1 MNFNGN
7 LRIAKCDKN
16 GVVQGGYIG
25 LLNPVKCELVTP
37 AAANIDE
44 ISRFISSAGQ
54 ILSRG
59 QIPNPTTLNLETST
73 LSDQRVLAFALNGIT
88 ATYSQSAATIAA
100 QTGGSIVDEV
110 VNAGAR
116 DVPVALANRQVSAV
130 VVKNSAG
137 STTYT
142 VGTDYTVDAANGAIT
157 PLSSGTITASQSLKV
172 SYTAAALTGESVTAG
187 ELGDWIPL
195 ANRHVSAVVVKHTT
209 GTPTYVPGVD
219 YIVDAQPG
227 FIQPLVGGAIAA
239 NQALKVTYNASAI
252 TGKTVQGSKVPS
264 TLLRVEIQTADLVDQ
279 QEGYFIVPIYQSAA
293 SGNKDLFGKN
303 LITAAL
309 AGAMLVPPQGSA
321 AATETGGSPYIFT
334 AIDAA

>member
-16 GVVQGGYIG
+16 GVVSGGFIG

-37 AAANIDE
+37 AAENIDE
-44 ISRFISSAGQ
+44 ISRFIDTAGQ

-59 QIPNPTTLNLETST
+59 QIPKATSLNLETST
-73 LSDQRVLAFALNGIT
+73 LSDQRVLAFALNGLT
-88 ATYSQSAATIAA
+88 ADYAQSAATIAA
-100 QTGGSIVDEV
+100 QAGGSIVDEV
-110 VNAGAR
+110 VNSGVLN
-116 DVPVALANRQVSAV
+116 VPVALANRQVSAV

-142 VGTDYTVDAANGAIT
+142 VATDYTVNATAGTIT
-157 PLSSGTITASQSLKV
+157 PLSTGTITASQSLKV
-172 SYTAAALTGESVTAG
+172 SYTAAVLTAEAVTAG
-187 ELGDWIPL
+187 DIGDWIPL
-195 ANRHVSAVVVKHTT
+195 ANRHVSGVIVKNTAGST
-209 GTPTYVPGVD
+209 TYVAGTDYVVD
-219 YIVDAQPG
+219 SVPG
-227 FIQPLVGGAIAA
+227 FIRPLPGGAITA
-239 NQALKVTYNASAI
+239 NQALRVSYTAAAI

-279 QEGYFIVPIYQSAA
+279 AEGYFIVPIYQSAA

-309 AGAMLVPPQGSA
+309 TGAMLVPPQGSDA
-321 AATETGGSPYIFT
+321 ETETGGAPYIFT
-334 AIDAA
+334 AIDG

>member
-16 GVVQGGYIG
+16 GVVQGGFIG

-37 AAANIDE
+37 AAENVDE
-44 ISRFISSAGQ
+44 ISRFIDTAGQ

-59 QIPNPTTLNLETST
+59 QIPKATSLNLETST

-88 ATYSQSAATIAA
+88 ANYSQSAAIISTQAA
-100 QTGGSIVDEV
+100 ATVTDEV
-110 VNAGAR
+110 VDAGVL
-116 DVPVALANRQVSAV
+116 DVPVALLKRSLSSV
-130 VVKNSAG
+130 VVTDSGG
-137 STTYT
+137 STTYAT
-142 VGTDYTVDAANGAIT
+142 PGDYTIDAANGTIT
-157 PLSSGTITASQSLKV
+157 PKSTGTITAHESLKV
-172 SYTAAALTGESVTAG
+172 DYHAAALSAEAVTAG

-195 ANRHVSAVVVKHTT
+195 ANRHVSSVVVKNSAEST
-209 GTPTYVPGVD
+209 TYVLGTDYVVD
-219 YIVDAQPG
+219 GTPG
-227 FIQPLVGGAIAA
+227 FIRPLASGAITA
-239 NQALKVTYNASAI
+239 NQALKVSYHCAAI

-309 AGAMLVPPQGSA
+309 TGAMLVPPQGSDA
-321 AATETGGSPYIFT
+321 ETETGGAPYIFT
-334 AIDAA
+334 AIDG